1 MTTSVGDRR
10 GLDLFRLDGRV
21 ALITGGSKGL
31 GEAMGAA
38 LVSAGAT
45 AMLVSR
51 HDDEAQAAA
60 AALAAASGRRV
71 EGLAADVTDSVQ
83 VGQMVARTL
92 DTFGRIDILINNAGA
107 NIRKPTLDMGEDE
120 WARVLGVNLTAP
132 FLCSKAV
139 APHMIERGWGRIINV
154 SSMLGVVGLPG
165 RAPYTSSKGGVIL
178 LTKTL
183 ALEWASHGITVNAI
197 CPGPFRTPLNES
209 LTNDPTAY
217 AAFIANIPLG
227 RWAEPAEI
235 GGIVLLLSSDAGAF
249 ITGSALTIDG
259 GWTAR

>member
-1 MTTSVGDRR
+1 MASSSGRV

-38 LVSAGAT
+38 LASAGADV
-45 AMLVSR
+45 MLVSR
-51 HDDEAQAAA
+51 HGDEAQAVAA
-60 AALAAASGRRV
+60 RLAEASGRRV
-71 EGLAADVTDSVQ
+71 EGLAADVTDSAQ
-83 VGQMVARTL
+83 IDRMVAETL
-92 DTFGRIDILINNAGA
+92 DTFGHIDILINSAGI
-107 NIRKPTLDMGEDE
+107 NNRKPALEMSEEEWSAVLD
-120 WARVLGVNLTAP
+120 VNLTAP

-154 SSMLGVVGLPG
+154 SSMLGVVGLAG
-165 RAPYTSSKGGVIL
+165 RTPYTSSKGGLIL

-183 ALEWASHGITVNAI
+183 ALEWATTGITVNAL
-197 CPGPFRTPLNES
+197 CPGPFHTPLNEP
-209 LTNDPTAY
+209 LTRNPEAY
-217 AAFIANIPLG
+217 AAFIANIPIG
-227 RWAEPAEI
+227 RWGEPEEI
-235 GGIVLLLSSDAGAF
+235 GGIVLLLSSDAGSF